1 MPAQPVH
8 RAGEANEG
16 DYRARM
22 RCSAASRAGRVL
34 AVLTSL
40 ALLGQPH
47 PARSHPH
54 VWIETHA
61 TLRFDDQQRLIALV
75 EEWVF
80 DDLYTAFVV
89 NDLKKKKDGSVPSS
103 ELQPLANQNVADLK
117 DWGYF
122 TVFKADG
129 IRQTLGPAT
138 EPRMSYDKSRLTLK
152 FTVPLPKPLELQG
165 TDVAFSIFDP
175 TFYIE
180 IVPAKANPIV
190 FENAPQGCSAKV
202 RPLDT
207 TEQRFIPDSL
217 AFSIDTDPKSPENSV
232 GAKFAEWVDLSCT
245 KPS

>member
-1 MPAQPVH
+1 M
-8 RAGEANEG
+8 G
-16 DYRARM
+16 
-22 RCSAASRAGRVL
+22 CSAASRAGRVL
-34 AVLTSL
+34 AALVSL
-40 ALLGQPH
+40 AFLGQPQT
-47 PARSHPH
+47 ARSHPH

-61 TLRFDDQQRLIALV
+61 TLHFDDQQRLIALV

-89 NDLKKKKDGSVPSS
+89 NDLKKKKDGSVPPS

-117 DWGYF
+117 EWGYF

-152 FTVPLPKPLELQG
+152 FTLPLPKPLELHG
-165 TDVAFSIFDP
+165 ADIAFTIFDP

-180 IVPAKANPIV
+180 IVPAKANPV
-190 FENAPQGCSAKV
+190 AFENAPQGCSAKV

-207 TEQRFIPDSL
+207 TEQRFIPDTL

-232 GAKFAEWVDLSCT
+232 GAKFAEWVDLICT